1 MRILPVLLCLAL
13 CAAPLEAQR
22 GKRNKQRKSRPKTEE
37 TAISPE
43 RKAELIRIAEE
54 REAEKRAEIE
64 AATPL
69 HFRLCDL
76 DQSGWVSF
84 REARATLSLDKED
97 FRSSDGDGDGRLSL
111 DEFRDRHVRLL
122 EQFGP
127 VNAPLPTTEE
137 LERIAVAEGSE
148 VPFAPRTAE
157 PPATPAVRPPSK
169 VESTER
175 AQPAKRPRTMRP
187 PARRAALPAPGQLLT
202 LYDADTSRGLG
213 LEEVTKVVRQL
224 GGDLSPELLL
234 QQTDR
239 DETGELELHELGP
252 LAFFAADRL
261 PQGMRPA
268 DPVPTASLERVPHPY
283 HRRLDVDG
291 SGAVAIGDL
300 RRLLKGARPALRL
313 STLIAV
319 LDDDGDGELS
329 ESEFRRALGAN

>member
-1 MRILPVLLCLAL
+1 
-13 CAAPLEAQR
+13 
-22 GKRNKQRKSRPKTEE
+22 
-37 TAISPE
+37 
-43 RKAELIRIAEE
+43 
-54 REAEKRAEIE
+54 
-64 AATPL
+64 
-69 HFRLCDL
+69 
-76 DQSGWVSF
+76 
-84 REARATLSLDKED
+84 
-97 FRSSDGDGDGRLSL
+97 
-111 DEFRDRHVRLL
+111 
-122 EQFGP
+122 
-127 VNAPLPTTEE
+127 
-137 LERIAVAEGSE
+137 
-148 VPFAPRTAE
+148 
-157 PPATPAVRPPSK
+157 
-169 VESTER
+169 
-175 AQPAKRPRTMRP
+175 MRP

-291 SGAVAIGDL
+291 SGGVAIGDL
-300 RRLLKGARPALRL
+300 RRLLEGARPALRL